1 MVRILSSDLI
11 NSTDPKDVLD
21 EPKTETDS
29 PTKPEGEIDQ
39 KLPTEAISSEKPSED
54 SKAETKKE
62 ASKVET
68 EADKTSQEPVE
79 DSVTVLEVEPREKEQ
94 ATKETIE
101 EDTAVEVTVEAVSK
115 EGSEETQP
123 KEVRVELMT
132 GGQEN
137 VIEPVEETV
146 TDKLGEESANT
157 DDSEKDEHKSE
168 PETDD
173 SDCKQKKSGK
183 SEKAKTETQEDSD
196 DSNVSGVS
204 ESSDEIEEEE
214 DSQPNLIEDN
224 DEDLPKLENLK
235 EMDLKDVL
243 KINSMTIDFGELF
256 PGQILEETVIILN
269 NLTSIKV
276 PFKIK
281 INCLSKEFDDLDEY
295 VYSMRRPTTQDVFNY
310 NDTFLILLAQ
320 KAISYYK
327 LAIKVPNILEEK
339 DILGNIEISCTEC
352 QNGLITI
359 PIKSSI
365 SMLYYLYIF
374 CIHMFYICIILIDKN
389 VLCMFIEMI
398 VRDSKSKVWGQMIL
412 V

>member
-1 MVRILSSDLI
+1 MIETESTSITKDESVKNEI
-11 NSTDPKDVLD
+11 STDN
-21 EPKTETDS
+21 T
-29 PTKPEGEIDQ
+29 
-39 KLPTEAISSEKPSED
+39 SED
-54 SKAETKKE
+54 SKLETKKE
-62 ASKVET
+62 AT
-68 EADKTSQEPVE
+68 
-79 DSVTVLEVEPREKEQ
+79 EVEAEAVKTTQETSINSQKVVESDTKESEET
-94 ATKETIE
+94 TKETIE
-101 EDTAVEVTVEAVSK
+101 EDTAVEVTVEEVIKGFKEEISK
-115 EGSEETQP
+115 DVT
-123 KEVRVELMT
+123 VELMT

-137 VIEPVEETV
+137 VSESVKETKK
-146 TDKLGEESANT
+146 DKESTN
-157 DDSEKDEHKSE
+157 DSDVSTNKTKSDL
-168 PETDD
+168 ETDD
-173 SDCKQKKSGK
+173 SDCNKQKKSGK
-183 SEKAKTETQEDSD
+183 NEKGKQETQDDSD

-214 DSQPNLIEDN
+214 EEDSQPNLIEDN
-224 DEDLPKLENLK
+224 DEDLQKQENLK

-365 SMLYYLYIF
+365 SMLYN
-374 CIHMFYICIILIDKN
+374 FYTMC
-389 VLCMFIEMI
+389 FISLEF
-398 VRDSKSKVWGQMIL
+398 
-412 V
+412 